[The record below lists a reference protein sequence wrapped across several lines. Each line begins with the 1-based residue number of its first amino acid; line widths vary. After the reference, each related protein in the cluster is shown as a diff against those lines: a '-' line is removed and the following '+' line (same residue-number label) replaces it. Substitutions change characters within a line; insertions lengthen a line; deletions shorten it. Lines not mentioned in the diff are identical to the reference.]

1 MHDDTKISTIKTK
14 KSSANCCLLVYNL
27 LYSLAVLCLDCGL
40 QLRSNSSTVSIVPVT
55 MHATPLLDDVDNTKT
70 DFTTTHHPSGIQLSL
85 SSSSSR
91 DQNNSIEQYQ
101 VNQTNSNH
109 DGVTIMEGEESKTE
123 LQRATK
129 VHYLFTK
136 LLSLFLFITTAH
148 SSAHFYFLSS
158 PFSLF
163 FSLISFWC
171 SKRMKLVVVTHIC

>member
-1 MHDDTKISTIKTK
+1 MLHDDTKISTIKTK
-14 KSSANCCLLVYNL
+14 KSSAIIVACWSTIYCN
-27 LYSLAVLCLDCGL
+27 SLAVLCLDCGL

-129 VHYLFTK
+129 VHYLFTIIV
-136 LLSLFLFITTAH
+136 SFSFYITTAH

-163 FSLISFWC
+163 FSLISF
-171 SKRMKLVVVTHIC
+171 